1 MDDKQFE
8 DLTKALANGL
18 PRRRIV
24 KMVAGGAL
32 AGVVGLFG
40 RRGDAAATC
49 KPVKDACTYH
59 KECCS
64 GCCKDGYCKD
74 AYYCKTTTTTTTKP
88 PCKPEKAYCTY
99 HKECCSGC
107 CKDGYCKDAYYCKT
121 TTTTTTTRTTAP
133 PPPCFHSVGPNGGCK
148 GACTSAGFTGQ
159 QCNPIC
165 GSGQFRGYCPVG
177 QGGNNPCC
185 NPGLCDPANFV
196 AGAGGNPVY
205 VGPTSGC

>member
-8 DLTKALANGL
+8 DLAKALANGV

-74 AYYCKTTTTTTTKP
+74 AYYCKTTTTTTT
-88 PCKPEKAYCTY
+88 
-99 HKECCSGC
+99 
-107 CKDGYCKDAYYCKT
+107 
-121 TTTTTTTRTTAP
+121 TRTTAP

-148 GACTSAGFTGQ
+148 GACTAAGFTGQ

-165 GSGQFRGYCPVG
+165 GSGQFRGFCPVG

-185 NPGLCDPANFV
+185 NAGLCNPANFV

-205 VGPTSGC
+205 VGPTAGC